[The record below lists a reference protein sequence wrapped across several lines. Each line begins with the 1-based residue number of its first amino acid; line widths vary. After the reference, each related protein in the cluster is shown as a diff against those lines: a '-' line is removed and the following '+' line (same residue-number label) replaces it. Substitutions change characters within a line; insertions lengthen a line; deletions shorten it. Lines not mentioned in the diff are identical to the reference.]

1 MAEDGS
7 ERRYLDILLGRI
19 MTCGRYAPKLGRGG
33 GGGGGL
39 PHAAFQDLC
48 RGDRFCGRLGMNSPA
63 VYAARKPSGGLASLC
78 RQIKSGRGGVLRGI
92 LRGGLGLPAA
102 DVRRPFKASGMDV
115 ASRTPRP
122 DAWVYLGGIR
132 DVAARNRFH
141 AWMRGASASI
151 GVGSGAA
158 GAPRGAVFEARQGC
172 KSRDSKRRT
181 ADMANAAMAH
191 AQECLPCI
199 AAPSSQTGSGILR
212 QYREKWAVM
221 TGADAGV
228 LYTSTCD
235 FVRGAVG
242 HGLAG
247 FFERSSEAL
256 QSEID
261 RVVALLYGR
270 GDQG

>member
-1 MAEDGS
+1 
-7 ERRYLDILLGRI
+7 
-19 MTCGRYAPKLGRGG
+19 
-33 GGGGGL
+33 
-39 PHAAFQDLC
+39 
-48 RGDRFCGRLGMNSPA
+48 
-63 VYAARKPSGGLASLC
+63 
-78 RQIKSGRGGVLRGI
+78 
-92 LRGGLGLPAA
+92 
-102 DVRRPFKASGMDV
+102 
-115 ASRTPRP
+115 
-122 DAWVYLGGIR
+122 
-132 DVAARNRFH
+132 
-141 AWMRGASASI
+141 
-151 GVGSGAA
+151 
-158 GAPRGAVFEARQGC
+158 
-172 KSRDSKRRT
+172 
-181 ADMANAAMAH
+181 MANAAMAH